1 MANSILQTEKVCFMT
16 GYTECLELHHV
27 FGGSGVRKLSDKYG
41 LTVYLRR
48 DIHERVTTPRTEY
61 DKQLRQELWD
71 FGREKFE
78 EHYPDLDF
86 IKVFGRSYRK

>member
-1 MANSILQTEKVCFMT
+1 MKSILQTDKVCFMT
-16 GYTECLELHHV
+16 GYTECLEEHHI
-27 FGGSGVRKLSDKYG
+27 FGGRGIRQLSEKYG
-41 LTVYLRR
+41 LKVWLRW
-48 DIHERVTTPRTEY
+48 DIHKQVTEPRTED